1 LNQVYGLEDITIRC
15 LSFTE
20 LLNVFNRIS
29 RFENPI
35 KKNMT
40 VAKMVLS
47 KASVTPK
54 ITNKTLAELLPATID
69 SLVKSVWDVS
79 VKNLGGPD
87 ESDYLLNMY
96 LAYEECQSFSA
107 SECIK
112 ELLFSG
118 RSINLEH
125 PVSIN
130 RFTDLTSTD
139 TLIVKEFESLL
150 MDNAYDIQW
159 TEHAYLKDLDIY
171 QKLYIAIKMSYPLNL
186 KSFLEYLNDN
196 TVLAQELPAGV
207 VRFIELNNL
216 IEHFKNEIAPQEFLN
231 HIYKLSSSLRKKL
244 STPLPPRVL
253 LLVEGITEEILLPKF
268 AQLLTYDFNTDG
280 IFLISAGGKNKV
292 AKFYNKYKR
301 QLTIPIALL
310 LDADAEEIIEEL
322 TPGLRPH
329 DKLISIHNGE
339 FEDLLPKDLICK
351 AVNDSY
357 MLSPNLK
364 LAEIDQQESIARQLC
379 IIWKNFG
386 LGDFN
391 KSHFASTIYNYI
403 DDPKFITDEM
413 NRIIKEIYQI
423 L

>member
-1 LNQVYGLEDITIRC
+1 
-15 LSFTE
+15 
-20 LLNVFNRIS
+20 
-29 RFENPI
+29 
-35 KKNMT
+35 
-40 VAKMVLS
+40 
-47 KASVTPK
+47 
-54 ITNKTLAELLPATID
+54 
-69 SLVKSVWDVS
+69 
-79 VKNLGGPD
+79 
-87 ESDYLLNMY
+87 
-96 LAYEECQSFSA
+96 
-107 SECIK
+107 
-112 ELLFSG
+112 
-118 RSINLEH
+118 
-125 PVSIN
+125 
-130 RFTDLTSTD
+130 
-139 TLIVKEFESLL
+139 
-150 MDNAYDIQW
+150 
-159 TEHAYLKDLDIY
+159 
-171 QKLYIAIKMSYPLNL
+171 
-186 KSFLEYLNDN
+186 
-196 TVLAQELPAGV
+196 
-207 VRFIELNNL
+207 
-216 IEHFKNEIAPQEFLN
+216 
-231 HIYKLSSSLRKKL
+231 LRKKL